1 MRELLLA
8 LLVTG
13 PAHGY
18 ELKLAA
24 EATLGAAAAPIN
36 IGQIYTTLQRMLR
49 DGLVSVLPVM
59 QDGKPDK
66 KVHVLTEA
74 GQAALVAWLDAP
86 LGAPRLRG
94 RDDVY
99 TRILVAAQPAVAAL
113 LPGGVGTL
121 IAHQRRDTL
130 LQVRDLTQRLNAAP
144 PGSPAALLLEGALLQ
159 LEGELRWLDLCDAH
173 LT

>member
-1 MRELLLA
+1 MLLA
-8 LLVTG
+8 LLATG

-36 IGQIYTTLQRMLR
+36 IGQIYTTLQRMER
-49 DGLVSVLPVM
+49 DGLVSVLPVA

-66 KVHVLTEA
+66 KVHGLTEA
-74 GQAALVAWLDAP
+74 GRAALLAWLDAP
-86 LGAPRLRG
+86 LGTPRQRG

-99 TRILVAAQPAVAAL
+99 TRILFAAQPAVAAL

-121 IAHQRRDTL
+121 IARQRRDTL
-130 LQVRDLTQRLNAAP
+130 LQVRDLTQRLNSTP
-144 PGSPAALLLEGALLQ
+144 RGSSGALLLEGALLQ